1 MSVRG
6 LSALSGLPSSSSS
19 SSCGGGRHSDL
30 GEFVRESYGIPMR
43 ARMIHPPP
51 KEEGG
56 EVKTYPVPYGKD
68 GQVSLRQK
76 PIIFEFFKQ

>member
-19 SSCGGGRHSDL
+19 SCGDL

-68 GQVSLRQK
+68 GQVSLGQK
-76 PIIFEFFKQ
+76 PIFFKFFKQ